1 MTCPPKLLSL
11 KWRLCVFTLYI
22 VFTCWLSCESF
33 VLPKT
38 NQLISPTNKKLID
51 FIPAATGKTI
61 THTRFSVQSPAPATK
76 SFAQFTRL
84 DGAATAAAATAA
96 ALASSAS
103 SSAVINRAA
112 IKSISKLL
120 STCGLGIWAGKAG
133 VLDQTALGV
142 LSKLI
147 FNVFQPCLLLVNVAS
162 TVAQLKA
169 SGGGAPIYILPI
181 AAGFQILVG
190 YIVGKIVSLLMYGK
204 NDSGEGAKQLLACTA
219 FGNSGPLP
227 LVFTD
232 GLFRSH
238 PDTSLLPRSVAYIS
252 LYLLGWSPL
261 FWIFAPA
268 VLKEENPNAAST
280 SKSEKRK
287 ELVRRVFS
295 PPVVASLIGMVIGL
309 VPALQKV
316 IISNNGLLNPIFEA
330 MRTLGAAYLPTVLLV
345 LAGSLS
351 PPPSSSPATTAPT
364 NASGV
369 SQNDQIDAQ
378 FVMKAL
384 SVYAARFALMPIV
397 AFSLYKMACLSIPG
411 VKAFFDKDPLL
422 LMILLLEASMPS
434 AQNTTVILQLQGNKG
449 AATRLARTL
458 MAVYVLGV
466 PALSYWLIRILSL
479 TGLAA

>member
-1 MTCPPKLLSL
+1 M
-11 KWRLCVFTLYI
+11 F
-22 VFTCWLSCESF
+22 LSCKACFSLLIITILLIGSSDSF
-33 VLPKT
+33 NV
-38 NQLISPTNKKLID
+38 PTNRVNLFSKRLHLKPSSSNLGIPICSTNGFLHSQFNKQLHEQSKLQ
-51 FIPAATGKTI
+51 G
-61 THTRFSVQSPAPATK
+61 
-76 SFAQFTRL
+76 
-84 DGAATAAAATAA
+84 TAA
-96 ALASSAS
+96 ALTTGAS
-103 SSAVINRAA
+103 SSSVINKAA

-120 STCGLGIWAGKAG
+120 STCGLGIFAGRTG
-133 VLDQTALGV
+133 VLDQSSLGV

-169 SGGGAPIYILPI
+169 SGGGAPIYILPL
-181 AAGFQILVG
+181 AAGFQIFVG
-190 YIVGKIVSLLMYGK
+190 YIVGKILSFFLYGK
-204 NDSGEGAKQLLACTA
+204 NDTGEGAKQLLACTA

-232 GLFRSH
+232 GLFRTH
-238 PDTSLLPRSVAYIS
+238 PDASLLPRSVAYIS

-268 VLKEENPNAAST
+268 VLKEENPNGAKLSSAD
-280 SKSEKRK
+280 KRK
-287 ELVRRVFS
+287 ELFCRVFS
-295 PPVVASLIGMVIGL
+295 PPVVASIIGMVIGF
-309 VPALQKV
+309 VPILQKLV
-316 IISNNGLLNPIFEA
+316 ISNNGILNPIFEA

-351 PPPSSSPATTAPT
+351 PPPSTPAISSTTSPHQ
-364 NASGV
+364 
-369 SQNDQIDAQ
+369 QNDRIDSQ
-378 FVMKAL
+378 FVTQAL

-397 AFSLYKMACLSIPG
+397 AFSLYRVASQFIPG
-411 VKAFFDKDPLL
+411 LKAFFDKDPLL

-458 MAVYVLGV
+458 MFLYVLGV
-466 PALSYWLIRILSL
+466 PALSYWLIRILFL